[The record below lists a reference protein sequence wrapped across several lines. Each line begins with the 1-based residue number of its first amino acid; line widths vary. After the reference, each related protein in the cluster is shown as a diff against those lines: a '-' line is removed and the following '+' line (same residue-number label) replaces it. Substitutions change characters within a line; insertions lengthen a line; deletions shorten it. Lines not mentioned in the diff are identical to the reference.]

1 MNKTIF
7 LTIMIVIVMSVL
19 VYNSNL
25 NTESFEQKRERI
37 LNELSLAIDEAIEED
52 RYKCCI
58 DPPCTMCYMGNWLW
72 DDGSCYCDD
81 LIMKGKF
88 DKVCPQCIKGIEE
101 GRCKSTRIEECTIPQ
116 IK

>member
-7 LTIMIVIVMSVL
+7 LTIMIVIVMSV
-19 VYNSNL
+19 VFYSSNF

-37 LNELSLAIDEAIEED
+37 LNELSLAIDEAIEKD

-81 LIMKGKF
+81 LIMKGEF

-101 GRCKSTRIEECTIPQ
+101 GRCISTRIEECTIPQ
-116 IK
+116 VK